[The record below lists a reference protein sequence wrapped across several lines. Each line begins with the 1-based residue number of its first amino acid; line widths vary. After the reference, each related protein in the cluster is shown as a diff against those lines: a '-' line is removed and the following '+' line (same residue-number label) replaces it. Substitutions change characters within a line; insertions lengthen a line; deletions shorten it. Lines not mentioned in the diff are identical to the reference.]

1 MTFGNVPV
9 VIMKLIGTQSV
20 GSSYLITAHTVA

>member
-1 MTFGNVPV
+1 MISGNAPV
-9 VIMKLIGTQSV
+9 VITKLIGTQSV